1 MEETFFKLLSDD
13 NNLKKQHKYLKDEDS
28 EAFEIFLKFL
38 VTIEENLHYS
48 EKEEYINL
56 AKEFLDEKITADD
69 FCYSFLAIYE
79 GINAKLNQLKNEE
92 SVELAKFITKVNRS
106 ELNPLLAKIYGSCDN
121 FGLDPE
127 SYIINQK
134 ELKNYAKVLLL
145 QLQQ

>member
-13 NNLKKQHKYLKDEDS
+13 NTLKRQHKYLKDEDF

-121 FGLDPE
+121 FGLDPQ
-127 SYIINQK
+127 SDIINQK